1 MIWLAL
7 IAASVATAAPQ
18 PQPAIPPAPQA
29 AAPLPSLGDIEHAID
44 AGRLEQAKLM
54 VARAVAAGMSGPQ
67 INRILADLAFASD
80 KYDEA
85 LIRYRQLL
93 AVQPNDSWLA
103 ERAGLAALK
112 QGDVATA
119 APLIDRAT
127 KGPKASWRAWSA
139 RGVIADLRQDWPAA
153 DAAFARAADL
163 APNQADIV
171 NNQGWSRLLRGDW
184 KSAVGLFDRAA
195 QLDPRS
201 TRIANNLELARA
213 AMAGDLPE
221 RKANE
226 NDRAWAARLNDAGV
240 AAQAM
245 GDRQRAVAAF
255 TQALEASGTWYARAA
270 NNLQAAGGR

>member
-67 INRILADLAFASD
+67 IDRILADLAFASD

>member
-67 INRILADLAFASD
+67 IDRILADLAFASD

-226 NDRAWAARLNDAGV
+226 TDRAWAARLNDAGV